1 MTGTLNDMTPDALRD
16 LAKRAEATAVQKEK
30 DAAAKKAEEDA
41 NAVVK
46 VGGYTLRLRDGVITG
61 SFSPLYCELT
71 GILMNTQY
79 NKADIRCMIAIL
91 KDAEQYKNTSSGAVR
106 GLSKDGR

>member
-30 DAAAKKAEEDA
+30 EAEAKKEQEDA

-71 GILMNTQY
+71 DILMNKMY
-79 NKADIRCMIAIL
+79 NKADVRIMAAIL
-91 KDAEQYKNTSSGAVR
+91 KDAEQYKNLSIGAAR
-106 GLSKDGR
+106 GLSK

>member
-30 DAAAKKAEEDA
+30 EAEAEA

-46 VGGYTLRLRDGVITG
+46 VGGTYNLRLRDGVITG
-61 SFSPLYCELT
+61 SYSPLYRELT
-71 GILMNTQY
+71 DILMNKMY
-79 NKADIRCMIAIL
+79 NKADVRIMAAIL
-91 KDAEQYKNTSSGAVR
+91 KDAEQYKNLSIGAAR
-106 GLSKDGR
+106 GLSK